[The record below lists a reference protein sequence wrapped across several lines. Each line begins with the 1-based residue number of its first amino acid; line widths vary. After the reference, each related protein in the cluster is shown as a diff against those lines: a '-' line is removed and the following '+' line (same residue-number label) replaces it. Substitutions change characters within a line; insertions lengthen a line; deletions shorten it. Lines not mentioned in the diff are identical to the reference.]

1 MKIVAIRGKN
11 LASLE
16 GEFVI
21 DFTVEPLLS
30 AGIFAITGS
39 TGAGKSTLLDAL
51 CLALFD
57 CTPRMNKA
65 KENNVAVMDVA
76 NKGIAQ
82 NDSRSIL
89 RRGTAEGYSEVDFV
103 ALTGE
108 VFRSRW
114 TVRRSRGKVDGS
126 LQKVE
131 MTLTNLTSGVEQQG
145 TKTELLSR
153 ISELIGLSFE
163 QFNRSVLL
171 AQGDFATFLKAR
183 QTDKAEILEKLTGT
197 EIYSRIS
204 ATIYERT
211 KRAESDYKLLQERI
225 KGIELLTEEQ
235 EQQLSAEK
243 EALQVRLSGSKKQEE
258 TLSGKLKWLEE
269 EEHLHAGC
277 IQAEES
283 LAAVRKE
290 METAR
295 PRYEL
300 LTRIEQA
307 QDIRDA
313 YMEQRNAR
321 QQIAAD
327 RSRRDEIQEAIRKNT
342 ALQTSAAAQWEAA
355 RKAQAEFKAYLLLQE
370 PQLDRAKA
378 LDVQLAE
385 SRKQITDI
393 RKESAR
399 ALQAKDHLQQSIRQA
414 EKDISLLTEKQTAL
428 QVWFERYTAYASLIP
443 AIELITGL
451 LTNLEMARTQGASN
465 RQLLEQ
471 VKLANEAEERRLV
484 SVQQEAERL
493 NRLLPAEVLLLREQL
508 EEGKPCPVCG
518 SLHHPMRE
526 QTDVQSL
533 QEEELNRAK
542 EQVAKEMEQLKNT
555 LNTRQLEMA
564 RLSAL
569 IENYAAQ
576 AEDTL
581 KKVETCVSI
590 IPGWKDLLEQGTL
603 KYYVRQFGKQW
614 NTRLQEQAEIKE
626 SLASKSAQRDSL
638 KNEEVNA
645 VRLYEEKKQK
655 EEKQQAE
662 LDERTRLRASLLE
675 GESTE
680 TVVATHARRQ
690 KELEQQ
696 LEKSMNLHHSL
707 TVEAESYKGQ
717 SSQIEKELARLT
729 TVLQQSEQRINE
741 WLTHQQET
749 AAELEQLLSKD
760 KNWIQAEKQALG
772 ALKEKETTLH
782 AILAERR
789 QKKEEHRQAP
799 LKPETTESKE
809 SLVEALAACIA
820 AREAETGRLAQIEVT
835 IQNHLKGKERIA
847 GIEKEL
853 EEKTFI
859 YENWAKLNELFG
871 SQTGTKFKE
880 IAQGYT
886 LDVLLLYANRH
897 LQDLAPRY
905 ELQRIPDTLAL
916 QIVDLDMM
924 GEVRSVH
931 SLSGGESFLVSLAL
945 ALGLSSL
952 SSNRMNVESLFI
964 DEGFGSLDM
973 DTLRVAMDA
982 LERLQMQGRK
992 IGVISHVAEMTE
1004 RIPAQIRIVK
1014 DGNGRSHLTSSIFAS
1029 SHPLN

>member
-1 MKIVAIRGKN
+1 
-11 LASLE
+11 
-16 GEFVI
+16 
-21 DFTVEPLLS
+21 
-30 AGIFAITGS
+30 
-39 TGAGKSTLLDAL
+39 
-51 CLALFD
+51 
-57 CTPRMNKA
+57 
-65 KENNVAVMDVA
+65 MDVA
-76 NKGIAQ
+76 DRGIAQ

-145 TKTELLSR
+145 TKTELLSH
-153 ISELIGLSFE
+153 ISKLIGLSFE

-204 ATIYERT
+204 ASIYERT
-211 KRAESDYKLLQERI
+211 KWAEGEYKLLQERI

-235 EQQLSAEK
+235 LQQLSAEK
-243 EALQVRLSGSKKQEE
+243 EELQVRLSVSKKKEE

-269 EEHLHAGC
+269 EGRLNTGC
-277 IQAEES
+277 IQAEETLS
-283 LAAVRKE
+283 VVRKE
-290 METAR
+290 IEAAR

-300 LTRIEQA
+300 LSRIEQA
-307 QDIRDA
+307 QDIRDV

-321 QQIAAD
+321 QQTTAG
-327 RSRRDEIQEAIRKNT
+327 RSRLNEIQVAIQKNA
-342 ALQTSAAAQWEAA
+342 ALQTSATAQWEAA
-355 RKAQAEFKAYLLLQE
+355 QKAQTEFKAYLLQQE
-370 PQLDRAKA
+370 PQLDKARA

-385 SRKQITDI
+385 NRKQLVESRK
-393 RKESAR
+393 EVAL
-399 ALQAKDHLQQSIRQA
+399 ALQAKDNLHQSICRT
-414 EKDISLLTEKQTAL
+414 EKEISLLAEKQNIL
-428 QVWFERYTAYASLIP
+428 QTWFERYTAYSQLIP
-443 AIELITGL
+443 AVELITSL
-451 LTNLEMARTQGASN
+451 LSNLEIAKTQTLSN
-465 RQLLEQ
+465 QQLLEK
-471 VKLANEAEERRLV
+471 VKNANEMEEQRLK

-493 NRLLPAEVLLLREQL
+493 NRLLPAEVLLLRAQL

-526 QTDVQSL
+526 QINVQSL

-555 LNTRQLEMA
+555 LNARQLEMA
-564 RLSAL
+564 RLSTL
-569 IENYAAQ
+569 IENYTVQ
-576 AEDTL
+576 SEDIL

-590 IPGWKDLLEQGTL
+590 IPTWKDLLEQGTL
-603 KYYVRQFGKQW
+603 KRYVQQFGRQW
-614 NTRLQEQAEIKE
+614 NTRLQEQTEIKE
-626 SLASKSAQRDSL
+626 ALTSKSAQRDSL
-638 KNEEVNA
+638 KNEEANA
-645 VRLYEEKKQK
+645 IRLYEEKKQK
-655 EEKQQAE
+655 EEKQQTE
-662 LDERTRLRASLLE
+662 LEERTCLRASLLN
-675 GESTE
+675 GELTE
-680 TVVATHARRQ
+680 KVVANNVKRQ

-696 LEKSMNLHHSL
+696 QEKAMNLHHSL
-707 TVEAESYKGQ
+707 TVQAESYKGQ
-717 SSQIEKELARLT
+717 IAQLEKELVRLIA
-729 TVLQQSEQRINE
+729 VLQQDELKINE
-741 WLTHQQET
+741 WLTLQKET
-749 AAELEQLLSKD
+749 YAELEQLLSKD
-760 KNWIQAEKQALG
+760 KNWILAEKQALN
-772 ALKEKETTLH
+772 ALKEKETVFQAVLS
-782 AILAERR
+782 ERR
-789 QKKEEHRQAP
+789 QKKEEHQQAP
-799 LKPETTESKE
+799 LKPDITESRE
-809 SLVEALAACIA
+809 SLAETLTACPAAK
-820 AREAETGRLAQIEVT
+820 EAETGRLAQIEVT
-835 IQNHLKGKERIA
+835 IQNHIKGKERIA
-847 GIEKEL
+847 GIKKEL
-853 EEKTFI
+853 EEKTSI

-973 DTLRVAMDA
+973 DTLRIAMDA

-1004 RIPAQIRIVK
+1004 RIPAQVQVVK
-1014 DGNGRSHLTSSIFAS
+1014 TGSGRSKVQVMGQI
-1029 SHPLN
+1029 

>member
-1 MKIVAIRGKN
+1 
-11 LASLE
+11 
-16 GEFVI
+16 
-21 DFTVEPLLS
+21 
-30 AGIFAITGS
+30 
-39 TGAGKSTLLDAL
+39 
-51 CLALFD
+51 
-57 CTPRMNKA
+57 
-65 KENNVAVMDVA
+65 MDVA
-76 NKGIAQ
+76 DRGIAQ

-145 TKTELLSR
+145 TKTELLSH
-153 ISELIGLSFE
+153 ISKLIGLSFE

-204 ATIYERT
+204 ASIYERT
-211 KRAESDYKLLQERI
+211 KRAEGEYKLLQERI

-235 EQQLSAEK
+235 LQQLSAEK
-243 EALQVRLSGSKKQEE
+243 EELQVRLSVSKKKEE

-269 EEHLHAGC
+269 EGRLNTGC
-277 IQAEES
+277 IQAEETLS
-283 LAAVRKE
+283 VVRKE
-290 METAR
+290 IEAAR

-300 LTRIEQA
+300 LFRIEQA
-307 QDIRDA
+307 QDIRDV

-321 QQIAAD
+321 QQTTAG
-327 RSRRDEIQEAIRKNT
+327 RSRLNEIQVAIQKNA
-342 ALQTSAAAQWEAA
+342 ALQTSATAQWEAA
-355 RKAQAEFKAYLLLQE
+355 QKAQTEFKAYLLQQE
-370 PQLDRAKA
+370 PQLDKARA

-385 SRKQITDI
+385 NRKQLVESRK
-393 RKESAR
+393 EVAL
-399 ALQAKDHLQQSIRQA
+399 ALQAKDNLHQSICRT
-414 EKDISLLTEKQTAL
+414 EKEISLLAEKQNIL
-428 QVWFERYTAYASLIP
+428 QTWFERYTAYSQLIP
-443 AIELITGL
+443 AVELITSL
-451 LTNLEMARTQGASN
+451 LSNLEIAKTQTLSN
-465 RQLLEQ
+465 QQLLEK
-471 VKLANEAEERRLV
+471 VRNANEMEEQRLK

-493 NRLLPAEVLLLREQL
+493 NRLLPAEVLLLRAQL

-526 QTDVQSL
+526 QINVQSL
-533 QEEELNRAK
+533 QEEELNHAK

-555 LNTRQLEMA
+555 LNARQLEMA
-564 RLSAL
+564 RLSTL
-569 IENYAAQ
+569 IENYTVQ
-576 AEDTL
+576 SEDIL
-581 KKVETCVSI
+581 EKVETCVSI
-590 IPGWKDLLEQGTL
+590 IPTWKDLLEQGTL
-603 KYYVRQFGKQW
+603 KRYVQQFGRQW
-614 NTRLQEQAEIKE
+614 NTRLQEQTEIKE
-626 SLASKSAQRDSL
+626 ALTSKSAQRDSL
-638 KNEEVNA
+638 KNEEANA
-645 VRLYEEKKQK
+645 IRLYEEKKQK
-655 EEKQQAE
+655 EEKQQTE
-662 LDERTRLRASLLE
+662 LEERTCLRASLLN
-675 GESTE
+675 GELTE
-680 TVVATHARRQ
+680 KVVANNVKRQ

-696 LEKSMNLHHSL
+696 QEKAMNLHHSL
-707 TVEAESYKGQ
+707 TVQAESYKGQ
-717 SSQIEKELARLT
+717 IAQLEKELVRLT
-729 TVLQQSEQRINE
+729 AVLQQDELKINE
-741 WLTHQQET
+741 WLTLQKET
-749 AAELEQLLSKD
+749 YAELEQLLSKD
-760 KNWIQAEKQALG
+760 KNWILAEKQALS
-772 ALKEKETTLH
+772 ALKEKETVFQAVLS
-782 AILAERR
+782 ERR
-789 QKKEEHRQAP
+789 QKKEEHQQAP
-799 LKPETTESKE
+799 LKPDTTESRE
-809 SLVEALAACIA
+809 LLTETLTACTAAK
-820 AREAETGRLAQIEVT
+820 EAETGRLAQIEVT
-835 IQNHLKGKERIA
+835 IQNHIKGIERIA
-847 GIEKEL
+847 GIKKEL
-853 EEKTFI
+853 EEKTSI

-973 DTLRVAMDA
+973 DTLRIAMDA

-1004 RIPAQIRIVK
+1004 RIPAQVQVVK
-1014 DGNGRSHLTSSIFAS
+1014 TGSGRSKVQVMGQI
-1029 SHPLN
+1029 

>member
-1 MKIVAIRGKN
+1 
-11 LASLE
+11 
-16 GEFVI
+16 
-21 DFTVEPLLS
+21 
-30 AGIFAITGS
+30 
-39 TGAGKSTLLDAL
+39 
-51 CLALFD
+51 
-57 CTPRMNKA
+57 
-65 KENNVAVMDVA
+65 MDVA
-76 NKGIAQ
+76 DRGIAQ

-145 TKTELLSR
+145 TKTELLSH
-153 ISELIGLSFE
+153 ISKLIGLSFE

-204 ATIYERT
+204 ASIYERT
-211 KRAESDYKLLQERI
+211 KRAEGEYKLLQERI

-235 EQQLSAEK
+235 LQQLSAEK
-243 EALQVRLSGSKKQEE
+243 EELQVRLSVSKKKEE

-269 EEHLHAGC
+269 EGRLNTGC
-277 IQAEES
+277 IQAEETLS
-283 LAAVRKE
+283 VVRKE
-290 METAR
+290 IEAAR

-300 LTRIEQA
+300 LFRIEQA
-307 QDIRDA
+307 QDIRDV

-321 QQIAAD
+321 QQTTAG
-327 RSRRDEIQEAIRKNT
+327 RSRLNEIQVAIQKNA
-342 ALQTSAAAQWEAA
+342 ALQTSATAQWEAA
-355 RKAQAEFKAYLLLQE
+355 QKAQTEFKAYLLQQE
-370 PQLDRAKA
+370 PQLDKARA

-385 SRKQITDI
+385 NRKQLVESRK
-393 RKESAR
+393 EVAL
-399 ALQAKDHLQQSIRQA
+399 ALQAKDNLHQSICRT
-414 EKDISLLTEKQTAL
+414 EKEISLLAEKQNIL
-428 QVWFERYTAYASLIP
+428 QTWFERYTAYSQLIP
-443 AIELITGL
+443 AVELITSL
-451 LTNLEMARTQGASN
+451 LSNLEIAKTQTLSN
-465 RQLLEQ
+465 QQLLEK
-471 VKLANEAEERRLV
+471 VRNANEMEEQRLK

-493 NRLLPAEVLLLREQL
+493 NRLLPAEVLLLRAQL

-526 QTDVQSL
+526 QINVQSL
-533 QEEELNRAK
+533 QEEELNHAK

-555 LNTRQLEMA
+555 LNARQLEMA
-564 RLSAL
+564 RLSTL
-569 IENYAAQ
+569 IENYTVQ
-576 AEDTL
+576 SEDIL
-581 KKVETCVSI
+581 EKVETCVSI
-590 IPGWKDLLEQGTL
+590 IPTWKDLLEQGTL
-603 KYYVRQFGKQW
+603 KRYVQQFGRQW
-614 NTRLQEQAEIKE
+614 NTRLQEQTEIKE
-626 SLASKSAQRDSL
+626 ALTSKSAQRDSL
-638 KNEEVNA
+638 KNEEANA
-645 VRLYEEKKQK
+645 IRLYEEKKQK
-655 EEKQQAE
+655 EEKQQTE
-662 LDERTRLRASLLE
+662 LEERTCLRASLLN
-675 GESTE
+675 GELTE
-680 TVVATHARRQ
+680 KVVANNVKRQ

-696 LEKSMNLHHSL
+696 QEKAMNLHHSL
-707 TVEAESYKGQ
+707 TVQAESYKGQ
-717 SSQIEKELARLT
+717 IAQLEKELVRLT
-729 TVLQQSEQRINE
+729 AVLQQDELKINE
-741 WLTHQQET
+741 WLTLQKET
-749 AAELEQLLSKD
+749 YAELEQLLSKD
-760 KNWIQAEKQALG
+760 KNWILAEKQALS
-772 ALKEKETTLH
+772 ALKEKETVFQAVLS
-782 AILAERR
+782 ERR
-789 QKKEEHRQAP
+789 QKKEEHQQAP
-799 LKPETTESKE
+799 LKPDTTESRE
-809 SLVEALAACIA
+809 LLTETLTACTAAK
-820 AREAETGRLAQIEVT
+820 EAETGRLAQIEVT
-835 IQNHLKGKERIA
+835 IQNHIKGIERIA
-847 GIEKEL
+847 GIKKEL
-853 EEKTFI
+853 EEKTSI

-871 SQTGTKFKE
+871 SQTGAKFKE

-973 DTLRVAMDA
+973 DTLRIAMDA

-1004 RIPAQIRIVK
+1004 RIPAQVQVVK
-1014 DGNGRSHLTSSIFAS
+1014 TGSGRSKVQVMGQI
-1029 SHPLN
+1029 

>member
-21 DFTVEPLLS
+21 DFTVEPLCS

-65 KENNVAVMDVA
+65 KENNVSVMDVA
-76 NKGIAQ
+76 DRGIAQ

-145 TKTELLSR
+145 TKTELLSH
-153 ISELIGLSFE
+153 ISKLIGLSFE

-204 ATIYERT
+204 ASIYERT
-211 KRAESDYKLLQERI
+211 KRAEGEYKLLQERI

-235 EQQLSAEK
+235 LSAEK
-243 EALQVRLSGSKKQEE
+243 EELQVRLSVSKKKEE

-269 EEHLHAGC
+269 EGRLNTGC
-277 IQAEES
+277 IQAEETLS
-283 LAAVRKE
+283 VVRKE
-290 METAR
+290 IEAAR

-300 LTRIEQA
+300 LFRIEQA
-307 QDIRDA
+307 QDIRDV

-321 QQIAAD
+321 QQTTAG
-327 RSRRDEIQEAIRKNT
+327 RSRLNEIQVAIQKNA
-342 ALQTSAAAQWEAA
+342 ALQTSATAQWEAA
-355 RKAQAEFKAYLLLQE
+355 QKAQTEFKAYLLQQE
-370 PQLDRAKA
+370 PQLDKARA

-385 SRKQITDI
+385 NRKQLVESRK
-393 RKESAR
+393 EVAL
-399 ALQAKDHLQQSIRQA
+399 ALQAKDNLHQSICRT
-414 EKDISLLTEKQTAL
+414 EKEISLLAEKQNIL
-428 QVWFERYTAYASLIP
+428 QTWFERYTAYSQLIP
-443 AIELITGL
+443 AVELITSL
-451 LTNLEMARTQGASN
+451 LSNLEIAKTQTLSN
-465 RQLLEQ
+465 QQLLEK
-471 VKLANEAEERRLV
+471 VRNANEMEEQRLK

-493 NRLLPAEVLLLREQL
+493 NRLLPAEVLLLRAQL

-526 QTDVQSL
+526 QINVQSL
-533 QEEELNRAK
+533 QEEELNHAK

-555 LNTRQLEMA
+555 LNARQLEMA
-564 RLSAL
+564 RLSTL
-569 IENYAAQ
+569 IENYTVQ
-576 AEDTL
+576 SEDIL
-581 KKVETCVSI
+581 EKVETCVSI
-590 IPGWKDLLEQGTL
+590 IPTWKDLLEQGTL
-603 KYYVRQFGKQW
+603 KRYVQQFGRQW
-614 NTRLQEQAEIKE
+614 NTRLQEQTEIKE
-626 SLASKSAQRDSL
+626 ALTSKSAQRDSL
-638 KNEEVNA
+638 KNEEANA
-645 VRLYEEKKQK
+645 IRLYEEKKQK
-655 EEKQQAE
+655 EEKQQTE
-662 LDERTRLRASLLE
+662 LEERTCLRASLLN
-675 GESTE
+675 GELTE
-680 TVVATHARRQ
+680 KVVANNVKRQ

-696 LEKSMNLHHSL
+696 QEKAMNLHHSL
-707 TVEAESYKGQ
+707 TVQAESYKGQ
-717 SSQIEKELARLT
+717 IAQLEKELVRLT
-729 TVLQQSEQRINE
+729 AVLQQDELKINE
-741 WLTHQQET
+741 WLTLQKET
-749 AAELEQLLSKD
+749 YAELEQLLSKD
-760 KNWIQAEKQALG
+760 KNWILAEKQALS
-772 ALKEKETTLH
+772 ALKEKETVFQAVLS
-782 AILAERR
+782 ERR
-789 QKKEEHRQAP
+789 QKKEEHQQAP
-799 LKPETTESKE
+799 LKPDTTESRE
-809 SLVEALAACIA
+809 LLTETLTACTAAK
-820 AREAETGRLAQIEVT
+820 EAETGRLAQIEVT
-835 IQNHLKGKERIA
+835 IQNHIKGIERIA
-847 GIEKEL
+847 GIKKEL
-853 EEKTFI
+853 EEKTSI

-973 DTLRVAMDA
+973 DTLRIAMDA

-1004 RIPAQIRIVK
+1004 RIPAQVQVVK
-1014 DGNGRSHLTSSIFAS
+1014 TGSGRSKVQVMGQI
-1029 SHPLN
+1029 

>member
-1 MKIVAIRGKN
+1 MKILAIRGKN

-21 DFTVEPLLS
+21 DFTVEPLCS

-65 KENNVAVMDVA
+65 KENNVSVMDVA
-76 NKGIAQ
+76 DRGIAQ

-89 RRGTAEGYSEVDFV
+89 RRGTVEGYSEVDFV

-145 TKTELLSR
+145 TKTELLSH
-153 ISELIGLSFE
+153 ISKLIGLSFE

-204 ATIYERT
+204 ASIYERT
-211 KRAESDYKLLQERI
+211 KRAEGEYKLLQERI

-235 EQQLSAEK
+235 LQQLSAEK
-243 EALQVRLSGSKKQEE
+243 EELQVRLSVSKKKEE

-269 EEHLHAGC
+269 EGRLNTGC
-277 IQAEES
+277 IQAEETLS
-283 LAAVRKE
+283 VVRKE
-290 METAR
+290 IEAAR

-300 LTRIEQA
+300 LFRIEQA
-307 QDIRDA
+307 QDIRDV

-321 QQIAAD
+321 QQTTAG
-327 RSRRDEIQEAIRKNT
+327 RSRLNEIQVAIQKNA
-342 ALQTSAAAQWEAA
+342 ALQTSATAQWEAA
-355 RKAQAEFKAYLLLQE
+355 QKAQTEFKAYLLQQE
-370 PQLDRAKA
+370 PQLDKARA

-385 SRKQITDI
+385 NRKQLVESRK
-393 RKESAR
+393 EVAL
-399 ALQAKDHLQQSIRQA
+399 ALQAKDNLHQSICRT
-414 EKDISLLTEKQTAL
+414 EKEISLLAEKQNIL
-428 QVWFERYTAYASLIP
+428 QTWFERYTAYSQLIP
-443 AIELITGL
+443 AVELITSL
-451 LTNLEMARTQGASN
+451 LSNLEIAKTQTLSN
-465 RQLLEQ
+465 QQLLEK
-471 VKLANEAEERRLV
+471 VRNANEMEEQRLK

-493 NRLLPAEVLLLREQL
+493 NRLLPAEVLLLRAQL

-526 QTDVQSL
+526 QINVQSL
-533 QEEELNRAK
+533 QEEELNHAK

-555 LNTRQLEMA
+555 LNARQLEMA
-564 RLSAL
+564 RLSTL
-569 IENYAAQ
+569 IENYTVQ
-576 AEDTL
+576 SEDIL

-590 IPGWKDLLEQGTL
+590 IPTWKDLLEQGTL
-603 KYYVRQFGKQW
+603 KRYVQQFGRQW
-614 NTRLQEQAEIKE
+614 NTRLQEQTEIKE
-626 SLASKSAQRDSL
+626 ALTSKSAQRDSL
-638 KNEEVNA
+638 KNEEANA
-645 VRLYEEKKQK
+645 IRLYEEKKQK
-655 EEKQQAE
+655 EEKQQTE
-662 LDERTRLRASLLE
+662 LEERTCLRASLLN
-675 GESTE
+675 GELTE
-680 TVVATHARRQ
+680 KVVANNVKRQ

-696 LEKSMNLHHSL
+696 QEKAMNLHHSL
-707 TVEAESYKGQ
+707 TVQAESYKGQ
-717 SSQIEKELARLT
+717 IAQLEKELVRLIA
-729 TVLQQSEQRINE
+729 VLQQDELKINE
-741 WLTHQQET
+741 WLTLQKET
-749 AAELEQLLSKD
+749 YAELEQLLSKD
-760 KNWIQAEKQALG
+760 KNWILAEKQALN
-772 ALKEKETTLH
+772 ALKEKETVFQAVLS
-782 AILAERR
+782 ERR
-789 QKKEEHRQAP
+789 QKKEEHQQAP
-799 LKPETTESKE
+799 LKPDITESRE
-809 SLVEALAACIA
+809 SLAETLTACTA
-820 AREAETGRLAQIEVT
+820 TKEAETGRLAQIEVT
-835 IQNHLKGKERIA
+835 IQNHIKGKERIA
-847 GIEKEL
+847 GIKKEL
-853 EEKTFI
+853 EEKTSI

-897 LQDLAPRY
+897 LQDLVPRY

-973 DTLRVAMDA
+973 DTLRIAMDA

-1004 RIPAQIRIVK
+1004 RIPAQVQVVK
-1014 DGNGRSHLTSSIFAS
+1014 TGSGRSKVQVMGQI
-1029 SHPLN
+1029 

>member
-1 MKIVAIRGKN
+1 
-11 LASLE
+11 
-16 GEFVI
+16 
-21 DFTVEPLLS
+21 
-30 AGIFAITGS
+30 
-39 TGAGKSTLLDAL
+39 
-51 CLALFD
+51 
-57 CTPRMNKA
+57 MNKA
-65 KENNVAVMDVA
+65 KENNVSVMDVA
-76 NKGIAQ
+76 DRGIAQ

-145 TKTELLSR
+145 TKTELLSH
-153 ISELIGLSFE
+153 ISKLIGLSFE

-204 ATIYERT
+204 ASIYERT
-211 KRAESDYKLLQERI
+211 KRAEGEYKLLQERI

-235 EQQLSAEK
+235 LQQLSAEK
-243 EALQVRLSGSKKQEE
+243 EELQVRLSVSKKKEE

-269 EEHLHAGC
+269 EGRLNTGC
-277 IQAEES
+277 IQAEETLS
-283 LAAVRKE
+283 VVRKE
-290 METAR
+290 IEAAR

-300 LTRIEQA
+300 LFRIEQA
-307 QDIRDA
+307 QDIRDV

-321 QQIAAD
+321 QQTTAG
-327 RSRRDEIQEAIRKNT
+327 RSRLNEIQVAIQKNA
-342 ALQTSAAAQWEAA
+342 ALQTSATAQWEAA
-355 RKAQAEFKAYLLLQE
+355 QKAQTEFKAYLLQQE
-370 PQLDRAKA
+370 PQLDKARA

-385 SRKQITDI
+385 NRKQLVESRK
-393 RKESAR
+393 EVAL
-399 ALQAKDHLQQSIRQA
+399 ALQAKDNLHQSICRT
-414 EKDISLLTEKQTAL
+414 EKEISLLAEKQNIL
-428 QVWFERYTAYASLIP
+428 QTWFERYTAYSQLIP
-443 AIELITGL
+443 AVELITSL
-451 LTNLEMARTQGASN
+451 LSNLEIAKTQTLSN
-465 RQLLEQ
+465 QQLLEK
-471 VKLANEAEERRLV
+471 VRNANEMEEQRLK

-493 NRLLPAEVLLLREQL
+493 NRLLPAEVLLLRAQL

-526 QTDVQSL
+526 QINVQSL

-555 LNTRQLEMA
+555 LNARQLEMA
-564 RLSAL
+564 RLSTL
-569 IENYAAQ
+569 IENYTVQ
-576 AEDTL
+576 SEDIL

-590 IPGWKDLLEQGTL
+590 IPTWKDLLEQGTL
-603 KYYVRQFGKQW
+603 KRYVQQFGRQW
-614 NTRLQEQAEIKE
+614 NTRLQEQTEIKE
-626 SLASKSAQRDSL
+626 ALTSKSAQRDSL
-638 KNEEVNA
+638 KNEEANA
-645 VRLYEEKKQK
+645 IRLYEEKKQK
-655 EEKQQAE
+655 EEKQQTE
-662 LDERTRLRASLLE
+662 LEERTCLRASLLN
-675 GESTE
+675 GELTE
-680 TVVATHARRQ
+680 KVVANNVKRQ

-696 LEKSMNLHHSL
+696 QEKAMNLHHSL
-707 TVEAESYKGQ
+707 TVQAESYKGQ
-717 SSQIEKELARLT
+717 IAQLEKELVRLIA
-729 TVLQQSEQRINE
+729 VLQQDELKINE
-741 WLTHQQET
+741 WLTLQKET
-749 AAELEQLLSKD
+749 YAELEQLLSKD
-760 KNWIQAEKQALG
+760 KNWILAEKQALN
-772 ALKEKETTLH
+772 ALKEKETVFQAVLS
-782 AILAERR
+782 ERR
-789 QKKEEHRQAP
+789 QKKEEHQQAP
-799 LKPETTESKE
+799 LKPDITESRE
-809 SLVEALAACIA
+809 SLAETLTACTAAK
-820 AREAETGRLAQIEVT
+820 EAETGRLAQIEVT
-835 IQNHLKGKERIA
+835 IQNHIKGKERIA
-847 GIEKEL
+847 GIKKEL
-853 EEKTFI
+853 EEKTSI

-973 DTLRVAMDA
+973 DTLRIAMDA

-1004 RIPAQIRIVK
+1004 RIPAQVQVVK
-1014 DGNGRSHLTSSIFAS
+1014 TGSGRSKVQVMGQI
-1029 SHPLN
+1029 

>member
-1 MKIVAIRGKN
+1 MKIIAIRGKN

-21 DFTVEPLLS
+21 DFTVEPLCS

-65 KENNVAVMDVA
+65 KENNVSVMDVA
-76 NKGIAQ
+76 DRGIAQ

-145 TKTELLSR
+145 TKTELLSH
-153 ISELIGLSFE
+153 ISKLIGLSFE

-204 ATIYERT
+204 VSIYERT
-211 KRAESDYKLLQERI
+211 KRAEGEYKLLQERI

-235 EQQLSAEK
+235 LQQLSAEK
-243 EALQVRLSGSKKQEE
+243 EELQVRLSVSKKKEE

-269 EEHLHAGC
+269 EGRLNTGC
-277 IQAEES
+277 IQAEETLS
-283 LAAVRKE
+283 VVRKE
-290 METAR
+290 IEAAR

-300 LTRIEQA
+300 LFRIEQA
-307 QDIRDA
+307 QDIRDV

-321 QQIAAD
+321 QQTTAG
-327 RSRRDEIQEAIRKNT
+327 RSRLNEIQVAIQKNA
-342 ALQTSAAAQWEAA
+342 ALQTSATAQWEAA
-355 RKAQAEFKAYLLLQE
+355 QKAQTEFKAYLLQQE
-370 PQLDRAKA
+370 PQLDKARA

-385 SRKQITDI
+385 NRKQLVESRK
-393 RKESAR
+393 EVAL
-399 ALQAKDHLQQSIRQA
+399 ALQAKDNLHQSICRT
-414 EKDISLLTEKQTAL
+414 EKEISLLAEKQNIL
-428 QVWFERYTAYASLIP
+428 QTWFERYTAYSQLIP
-443 AIELITGL
+443 AVELITSL
-451 LTNLEMARTQGASN
+451 LSNLEIAKTQTLSN
-465 RQLLEQ
+465 QQLLEK
-471 VKLANEAEERRLV
+471 VRNANEMEEQRLK

-493 NRLLPAEVLLLREQL
+493 NRLLPAEVLLLRAQL

-526 QTDVQSL
+526 QINVQSL
-533 QEEELNRAK
+533 QEEELNHAK

-555 LNTRQLEMA
+555 LNARQLEMA
-564 RLSAL
+564 RLSTL
-569 IENYAAQ
+569 IENYTVQ
-576 AEDTL
+576 SEDIL

-590 IPGWKDLLEQGTL
+590 IPTWKDLLEQGTL
-603 KYYVRQFGKQW
+603 KRYVQQFGRQW
-614 NTRLQEQAEIKE
+614 NTRLQEQTEIKE
-626 SLASKSAQRDSL
+626 ALTSKSAQRDSL
-638 KNEEVNA
+638 KNEEANA
-645 VRLYEEKKQK
+645 IRLYEEKKQK
-655 EEKQQAE
+655 EEKQQTE
-662 LDERTRLRASLLE
+662 LEERTCLRASLLN
-675 GESTE
+675 GELTE
-680 TVVATHARRQ
+680 KVVANNVKRQ

-696 LEKSMNLHHSL
+696 QEKAMNLHHSL
-707 TVEAESYKGQ
+707 TVQAESYKGQ
-717 SSQIEKELARLT
+717 IAQLEKELVRLIA
-729 TVLQQSEQRINE
+729 VLQQDELKINE
-741 WLTHQQET
+741 WLTLQKET
-749 AAELEQLLSKD
+749 YAELEQLLSKD
-760 KNWIQAEKQALG
+760 KNWILAEKQALS
-772 ALKEKETTLH
+772 ALKEKETVFQAVLS
-782 AILAERR
+782 ERR
-789 QKKEEHRQAP
+789 QKKEEHQQAP
-799 LKPETTESKE
+799 LKPDITESRE
-809 SLVEALAACIA
+809 SLAETLTACTA
-820 AREAETGRLAQIEVT
+820 TKEAETGRLAQIEVT
-835 IQNHLKGKERIA
+835 IQNHIKSIERIA
-847 GIEKEL
+847 GIKKEL
-853 EEKTFI
+853 EEKTSI

-871 SQTGTKFKE
+871 SQTGAKFKE

-973 DTLRVAMDA
+973 DTLRIAMDA

-1004 RIPAQIRIVK
+1004 RIPAQVQVVK
-1014 DGNGRSHLTSSIFAS
+1014 TGSGRSKVQVMGQI
-1029 SHPLN
+1029 

>member
-1 MKIVAIRGKN
+1 
-11 LASLE
+11 
-16 GEFVI
+16 
-21 DFTVEPLLS
+21 
-30 AGIFAITGS
+30 
-39 TGAGKSTLLDAL
+39 
-51 CLALFD
+51 
-57 CTPRMNKA
+57 
-65 KENNVAVMDVA
+65 MDVA
-76 NKGIAQ
+76 DRGIAQ

-145 TKTELLSR
+145 TKTELLSH
-153 ISELIGLSFE
+153 ISKLIGLSFE

-204 ATIYERT
+204 ASIYERT
-211 KRAESDYKLLQERI
+211 KRAEGEYKLLQERI

-235 EQQLSAEK
+235 LQQLSAEK
-243 EALQVRLSGSKKQEE
+243 EELQVRLSVSKKKEE

-269 EEHLHAGC
+269 EGRLNTGC
-277 IQAEES
+277 IQAEETLS
-283 LAAVRKE
+283 VVRKE
-290 METAR
+290 IEAAR

-300 LTRIEQA
+300 LFRIEQA
-307 QDIRDA
+307 QDIRDV

-321 QQIAAD
+321 QQTTAG
-327 RSRRDEIQEAIRKNT
+327 RSRLNEIQVAIQKNA
-342 ALQTSAAAQWEAA
+342 ALQTSATAQWEAA
-355 RKAQAEFKAYLLLQE
+355 QKAQTEFKAYLLQQE
-370 PQLDRAKA
+370 PQLDKARA

-385 SRKQITDI
+385 NRKQLVESRK
-393 RKESAR
+393 EVAL
-399 ALQAKDHLQQSIRQA
+399 ALQAKDNLHQSICRT
-414 EKDISLLTEKQTAL
+414 EKEISLLAEKQNIL
-428 QVWFERYTAYASLIP
+428 QTWFERYTAYSQLIP
-443 AIELITGL
+443 AVELITSL
-451 LTNLEMARTQGASN
+451 LSNLEIAKTQTLSN
-465 RQLLEQ
+465 QQLLEK
-471 VKLANEAEERRLV
+471 VRNANEMEEQRLK

-493 NRLLPAEVLLLREQL
+493 NRLLPAEVLLLRAQL

-526 QTDVQSL
+526 QINVQSL

-555 LNTRQLEMA
+555 LNARQLEMA
-564 RLSAL
+564 RLSTL
-569 IENYAAQ
+569 IENYTVQ
-576 AEDTL
+576 SEDIL

-590 IPGWKDLLEQGTL
+590 IPTWKDLLEQGTL
-603 KYYVRQFGKQW
+603 KRYVQQFGRQW
-614 NTRLQEQAEIKE
+614 NTRLQEQTEIKE
-626 SLASKSAQRDSL
+626 ALTSKSAQRDSL
-638 KNEEVNA
+638 KNEEANA
-645 VRLYEEKKQK
+645 IRLYEEKKQK
-655 EEKQQAE
+655 EEKQQTE
-662 LDERTRLRASLLE
+662 LEERTCLRASLLN
-675 GESTE
+675 GELTE
-680 TVVATHARRQ
+680 KVVANNVKRQ

-696 LEKSMNLHHSL
+696 QEKAMNLHHSL
-707 TVEAESYKGQ
+707 TVQAESYKGQ
-717 SSQIEKELARLT
+717 IAQLEKELVRLIA
-729 TVLQQSEQRINE
+729 VLQQDELKINE
-741 WLTHQQET
+741 WLTLQKET
-749 AAELEQLLSKD
+749 YAELEQLLSKD
-760 KNWIQAEKQALG
+760 KNWILAEKQALN
-772 ALKEKETTLH
+772 ALKEKETVFQAVLS
-782 AILAERR
+782 ERR
-789 QKKEEHRQAP
+789 QKKEEHQQAP
-799 LKPETTESKE
+799 LKPDITESRE
-809 SLVEALAACIA
+809 SLAETLTACTAAK
-820 AREAETGRLAQIEVT
+820 EAETGRLAQIEVT
-835 IQNHLKGKERIA
+835 IQNHIKGKERIA
-847 GIEKEL
+847 GIKKEL
-853 EEKTFI
+853 EEKTSI

-973 DTLRVAMDA
+973 DTLRIAMDA

-1004 RIPAQIRIVK
+1004 RIPAQVQVVK
-1014 DGNGRSHLTSSIFAS
+1014 TGSGRSKVQVMGQI
-1029 SHPLN
+1029 

>member
-1 MKIVAIRGKN
+1 MKILAIRGKN

-16 GEFVI
+16 GEFII
-21 DFTVEPLLS
+21 DFTVEPLCS

-65 KENNVAVMDVA
+65 KENNVSVMDVA
-76 NKGIAQ
+76 DRGIAQ

-103 ALTGE
+103 ALTE
-108 VFRSRW
+108 ESFRSRW

-204 ATIYERT
+204 ASIYERT
-211 KRAESDYKLLQERI
+211 KRAESEYKLLQERI
-225 KGIELLTEEQ
+225 KGIDLLTEEQ
-235 EQQLSAEK
+235 LQQLSAEK
-243 EALQVRLSGSKKQEE
+243 EELQVRLSILKKKEE

-269 EEHLHAGC
+269 EGRLNAGC

-283 LAAVRKE
+283 LSVIRKE
-290 METAR
+290 IEAAR

-300 LTRIEQA
+300 LARIEQA
-307 QDIRDA
+307 QDIRDV

-321 QQIAAD
+321 QQILVG
-327 RSRRDEIQEAIRKNT
+327 RSRLNEIQAAIQKNATLQVSAT
-342 ALQTSAAAQWEAA
+342 ARLEAAQ
-355 RKAQAEFKAYLLLQE
+355 KAQTEFKAYLLQQE
-370 PQLDRAKA
+370 PQLDKAKA
-378 LDVQLAE
+378 LDVQLVE
-385 SRKQITDI
+385 TRKQLTEI
-393 RKESAR
+393 RKEVAL
-399 ALQAKDHLQQSIRQA
+399 ALQAKDNLHQSICRT
-414 EKDISLLTEKQTAL
+414 EKEISQLTEKQTTL
-428 QVWFERYTAYASLIP
+428 QTWFERYTAYSQLIP
-443 AIELITGL
+443 AIELITSL
-451 LTNLEMARTQGASN
+451 LTNLETANTQSVSN
-465 RQLLEQ
+465 QQLLDK
-471 VKLANEAEERRLV
+471 VKKANEAEEERLK
-484 SVQQEAERL
+484 SLQQEAERL

-526 QTDVQSL
+526 QTNVQSL

-542 EQVAKEMEQLKNT
+542 ERVAKEMEQLTNT
-555 LNTRQLEMA
+555 LNARQLEMA

-569 IENYAAQ
+569 IENYVAQ
-576 AEDTL
+576 SEDIL
-581 KKVETCVSI
+581 EKVETYVSI
-590 IPGWKDLLEQGTL
+590 IPTWKDLLEQGTL
-603 KYYVRQFGKQW
+603 KHYVQQFGRLW
-614 NTRLQEQAEIKE
+614 NTRLQEQTEIKD
-626 SLASKSAQRDSL
+626 SLTSKSAQKDSL
-638 KNEEVNA
+638 KNEEANA
-645 VRLYEEKKQK
+645 IRLYEEKKQK
-655 EEKQQAE
+655 EEKRQIE
-662 LDERTRLRASLLE
+662 LDERIRLRASLLN

-680 TVVATHARRQ
+680 TVVANNAKRQ

-696 LEKSMNLHHSL
+696 QEKAMNSHHSL
-707 TVEAESYKGQ
+707 TVQAESYKGQ
-717 SSQIEKELARLT
+717 TSQIEKELVRLT
-729 TVLQQSEQRINE
+729 AVLQQDELKINE
-741 WLTHQQET
+741 WLILQKET
-749 AAELEQLLSKD
+749 YAELEQLLSKD
-760 KNWIQAEKQALG
+760 KSWILAEKQGLG
-772 ALKEKETTLH
+772 ALKEKETTLQ

-789 QKKEEHRQAP
+789 QKKEEHQQAP
-799 LKPETTESKE
+799 LRPEATESRE
-809 SLVEALAACIA
+809 FLLETLTSCIA
-820 AREAETGRLAQIEVT
+820 TKETETGRLAQIEVT
-835 IQNHLKGKERIA
+835 VQNHIKGKERIA
-847 GIEKEL
+847 GFEKDL
-853 EEKTFI
+853 EEKTSI

-871 SQTGTKFKE
+871 SQTGAKFKE

-973 DTLRVAMDA
+973 DTLRIAMDA

-992 IGVISHVAEMTE
+992 IGVISHVAEMME
-1004 RIPAQIRIVK
+1004 RIPAQVQVVK
-1014 DGNGRSHLTSSIFAS
+1014 IGSGRSKIQVTGQ
-1029 SHPLN
+1029 

>member
-21 DFTVEPLLS
+21 DFTVEPLCS

-65 KENNVAVMDVA
+65 KENNVSVMDVA
-76 NKGIAQ
+76 DRGIAQ

-145 TKTELLSR
+145 TKTELLSH
-153 ISELIGLSFE
+153 ISKLIGLSFE

-204 ATIYERT
+204 ASIYERT
-211 KRAESDYKLLQERI
+211 KRAEGEYKLLQERI

-235 EQQLSAEK
+235 LQQLSAEK
-243 EALQVRLSGSKKQEE
+243 EELQVRLSVSKKKEE

-269 EEHLHAGC
+269 EGRLNTGC
-277 IQAEES
+277 IQAEETLS
-283 LAAVRKE
+283 VVRKE
-290 METAR
+290 IEAAR

-300 LTRIEQA
+300 LFRIEQA
-307 QDIRDA
+307 QDIRDV

-321 QQIAAD
+321 QQTTAG
-327 RSRRDEIQEAIRKNT
+327 RSRLNEIQVAIQKNA
-342 ALQTSAAAQWEAA
+342 ALQTSATAQWEAA
-355 RKAQAEFKAYLLLQE
+355 QKAQTEFKAYLLQQE
-370 PQLDRAKA
+370 PQLDKARA

-385 SRKQITDI
+385 NRKQLVESRK
-393 RKESAR
+393 EVAL
-399 ALQAKDHLQQSIRQA
+399 ALQAKDNLHQSICRT
-414 EKDISLLTEKQTAL
+414 EKEISLLAEKQNIL
-428 QVWFERYTAYASLIP
+428 QTWFERYTAYSQLIP
-443 AIELITGL
+443 AVELITSL
-451 LTNLEMARTQGASN
+451 LSNLEIAKTQTLSN
-465 RQLLEQ
+465 QQLLEK
-471 VKLANEAEERRLV
+471 VRNANEMEEQRLK

-493 NRLLPAEVLLLREQL
+493 NRLLPAEVLLLRAQL

-526 QTDVQSL
+526 QINVQSL

-555 LNTRQLEMA
+555 LNARQLEMA
-564 RLSAL
+564 RLSTL
-569 IENYAAQ
+569 IENYTVQ
-576 AEDTL
+576 SEDIL

-590 IPGWKDLLEQGTL
+590 IPTWKDLLEQGTL
-603 KYYVRQFGKQW
+603 KRYVQQFGRQW
-614 NTRLQEQAEIKE
+614 NTRLQEQTEIKE
-626 SLASKSAQRDSL
+626 ALTSKSAQRDSL
-638 KNEEVNA
+638 KNEEANA
-645 VRLYEEKKQK
+645 IRLYEEKKQK
-655 EEKQQAE
+655 EEKQQTE
-662 LDERTRLRASLLE
+662 LEERTCLRASLLN
-675 GESTE
+675 GELTE
-680 TVVATHARRQ
+680 KVVANNVKRQ

-696 LEKSMNLHHSL
+696 QEKAMNLHHSL
-707 TVEAESYKGQ
+707 TVQAESYKGQ
-717 SSQIEKELARLT
+717 IAQLEKELVRLT
-729 TVLQQSEQRINE
+729 AVLQQDELKINE
-741 WLTHQQET
+741 WLTLQKET
-749 AAELEQLLSKD
+749 YAELEQLLSKD
-760 KNWIQAEKQALG
+760 KNWILAEKQALS
-772 ALKEKETTLH
+772 ALKEKETVFQAVLS
-782 AILAERR
+782 ERR
-789 QKKEEHRQAP
+789 QKKKEHQQAP
-799 LKPETTESKE
+799 LKPDTTESRE
-809 SLVEALAACIA
+809 LLTEILTACIA
-820 AREAETGRLAQIEVT
+820 AKEMETGRLAQIEVT
-835 IQNHLKGKERIA
+835 IQNHIKGIERIA
-847 GIEKEL
+847 GIKKEL
-853 EEKTFI
+853 EEKTSI

-973 DTLRVAMDA
+973 DTLRIAMDA

-1004 RIPAQIRIVK
+1004 RIPAQVQVVK
-1014 DGNGRSHLTSSIFAS
+1014 TGSGRSKVQVMGQI
-1029 SHPLN
+1029 

>member
-1 MKIVAIRGKN
+1 MKILAIRGKN

-21 DFTVEPLLS
+21 DFTVEPLCS

-65 KENNVAVMDVA
+65 KENNVSVMDVA
-76 NKGIAQ
+76 DRGIAQ

-145 TKTELLSR
+145 TKTELLSH
-153 ISELIGLSFE
+153 ISKLIGLSFE

-204 ATIYERT
+204 ASIYERT
-211 KRAESDYKLLQERI
+211 KWAEGEYKLLQECI

-235 EQQLSAEK
+235 LQQLSAEK
-243 EALQVRLSGSKKQEE
+243 EELQVRLSVSKKKEE

-269 EEHLHAGC
+269 EGRLNTGC
-277 IQAEES
+277 IQAEETLS
-283 LAAVRKE
+283 VVRKE
-290 METAR
+290 IEAAR

-300 LTRIEQA
+300 LSRIEQA
-307 QDIRDA
+307 QDIRDV

-321 QQIAAD
+321 QQTTAG
-327 RSRRDEIQEAIRKNT
+327 RSRLNEIQVAIQKNA
-342 ALQTSAAAQWEAA
+342 ALQTSATAQWEAA
-355 RKAQAEFKAYLLLQE
+355 QKAQTEFKAYLLQQE
-370 PQLDRAKA
+370 PQLDKARA

-385 SRKQITDI
+385 NRKQLVESRK
-393 RKESAR
+393 EVAL
-399 ALQAKDHLQQSIRQA
+399 ALQAKDNLHQSIFRT
-414 EKDISLLTEKQTAL
+414 EKEISLLAEKQNIL
-428 QVWFERYTAYASLIP
+428 QTWFERYTAYSQLIP
-443 AIELITGL
+443 VVELITSL
-451 LTNLEMARTQGASN
+451 LSNLEIAKTQTLSN
-465 RQLLEQ
+465 QQLLEK
-471 VKLANEAEERRLV
+471 VRNANEMEEQRLK

-493 NRLLPAEVLLLREQL
+493 NRLLPAEVLLLRAQL

-526 QTDVQSL
+526 QINVQSL
-533 QEEELNRAK
+533 QEEELNHAK

-555 LNTRQLEMA
+555 LNARQLEMA
-564 RLSAL
+564 RLSTL
-569 IENYAAQ
+569 IENYTVQ
-576 AEDTL
+576 SEDIL

-590 IPGWKDLLEQGTL
+590 IPTWKDLLEQGTL
-603 KYYVRQFGKQW
+603 KRYVQQFGRQW
-614 NTRLQEQAEIKE
+614 NTRLQEQTEIKE
-626 SLASKSAQRDSL
+626 ALTSKSAQRDSL
-638 KNEEVNA
+638 KNEEANA
-645 VRLYEEKKQK
+645 IRLYEEKKQK
-655 EEKQQAE
+655 EEKQQTE
-662 LDERTRLRASLLE
+662 LEERTCLRASLLN
-675 GESTE
+675 GELTE
-680 TVVATHARRQ
+680 KVVANNVKRQ

-696 LEKSMNLHHSL
+696 QEKAMNLHHSL
-707 TVEAESYKGQ
+707 TVQAESYKGQ
-717 SSQIEKELARLT
+717 IAQLEKELVRLT
-729 TVLQQSEQRINE
+729 AVLQQDELKINE
-741 WLTHQQET
+741 WLTLQKET
-749 AAELEQLLSKD
+749 YAELEQLLSKD
-760 KNWIQAEKQALG
+760 KNWILAEKQVLS
-772 ALKEKETTLH
+772 ALKEKETVFQAVLS
-782 AILAERR
+782 ERR
-789 QKKEEHRQAP
+789 LKKEEHQQAP
-799 LKPETTESKE
+799 LKPDTTESRE
-809 SLVEALAACIA
+809 SLAETLTACTAAK
-820 AREAETGRLAQIEVT
+820 EAETGRLAQIEVT
-835 IQNHLKGKERIA
+835 IQNHIKGIERIA
-847 GIEKEL
+847 GIKKEL
-853 EEKTFI
+853 EEKTSI

-871 SQTGTKFKE
+871 SQTGAKFKE

-973 DTLRVAMDA
+973 DTLRIAMDA

-1004 RIPAQIRIVK
+1004 RIPAQVQVVK
-1014 DGNGRSHLTSSIFAS
+1014 TGSGRSKVQVMGQI
-1029 SHPLN
+1029 

>member
-16 GEFVI
+16 GEFMI
-21 DFTVEPLLS
+21 DFTVEPLCS

-65 KENNVAVMDVA
+65 KENNVSVMDVA
-76 NKGIAQ
+76 DRGIAQ

-114 TVRRSRGKVDGS
+114 TVRRSRGKVSGS

-131 MTLTNLTSGVEQQG
+131 MTLTNLTSRVEQQG

-183 QTDKAEILEKLTGT
+183 QPDKAEILEKLTGT

-204 ATIYERT
+204 ASIYERT
-211 KRAESDYKLLQERI
+211 KRAESEYKLLQERI
-225 KGIELLTEEQ
+225 KGIELLTDEQ
-235 EQQLSAEK
+235 LQQLSAEK
-243 EALQVRLSGSKKQEE
+243 EELQVRLSVSKKKEE
-258 TLSGKLKWLEE
+258 ALSGKLKWLEE
-269 EEHLHAGC
+269 EGRLNTGC

-283 LAAVRKE
+283 LSGIRKE
-290 METAR
+290 IEAAR

-300 LTRIEQA
+300 LARIEQA
-307 QDIRDA
+307 QDIRDV

-321 QQIAAD
+321 KQIDAG
-327 RSRRDEIQEAIRKNT
+327 RSRLGEIEVAIRQNA
-342 ALQTSAAAQWEAA
+342 ALQTSANVQWEAA
-355 RKAQAEFKAYLLLQE
+355 QKELAEFKTYLSQQE
-370 PQLDRAKA
+370 PQLDKARA
-378 LDVQLAE
+378 LDVQLVENRKQLAE
-385 SRKQITDI
+385 SQ
-393 RKESAR
+393 KEAAL
-399 ALQAKDHLQQSIRQA
+399 ALQAKDNLHQSVCKT
-414 EKDISLLTEKQTAL
+414 EKDISLLMEKQTAL
-428 QVWFERYTAYASLIP
+428 QTWFERYTAYSQLIP
-443 AIELITGL
+443 AVELITSL
-451 LTNLEMARTQGASN
+451 LTNLEMARAQSVSN
-465 RQLLEQ
+465 RQLLDK
-471 VKLANEAEERRLV
+471 VKKASEAEEQRLK

-518 SLHHPMRE
+518 SFHHPMRE
-526 QTDVQSL
+526 QTNVQSL

-542 EQVAKEMEQLKNT
+542 EQVAKETEQLKNT
-555 LNTRQLEMA
+555 LNARQLEMA

-569 IENYAAQ
+569 IENYVAQ
-576 AEDTL
+576 VDDTL
-581 KKVETCVSI
+581 KKVE
-590 IPGWKDLLEQGTL
+590 
-603 KYYVRQFGKQW
+603 
-614 NTRLQEQAEIKE
+614 A
-626 SLASKSAQRDSL
+626 
-638 KNEEVNA
+638 NA
-645 VRLYEEKKQK
+645 IGLYEEKKQK
-655 EEKQQAE
+655 EERQQAE
-662 LDERTRLRASLLE
+662 LNERARLRSSLLN

-696 LEKSMNLHHSL
+696 LEKAMNLHHSL
-707 TVEAESYKGQ
+707 TVQAESYKGQ
-717 SSQIEKELARLT
+717 TAQLEKELVRLT
-729 TVLQQSEQRINE
+729 AVLQQDELKINE
-741 WLTHQQET
+741 WLTLQKET
-749 AAELEQLLSKD
+749 YAELEQLLSKD
-760 KNWIQAEKQALG
+760 KSWILAEKQALG
-772 ALKEKETTLH
+772 TLKEKETTLQ
-782 AILAERR
+782 AVLAERR
-789 QKKEEHRQAP
+789 QKREEHQQAP
-799 LKPETTESKE
+799 LKPDTTENKE
-809 SLVEALAACIA
+809 SLIETLTACTAAK
-820 AREAETGRLAQIEVT
+820 EMETGRLAQIEVT
-835 IQNHLKGKERIA
+835 IQNHIKGKERIA
-847 GIEKEL
+847 DIEKEL
-853 EEKTFI
+853 EEKNSI

-871 SQTGTKFKE
+871 SQTGAKFKE

-973 DTLRVAMDA
+973 DTLRIAMDA

-992 IGVISHVAEMTE
+992 IGVISHVAEMME
-1004 RIPAQIRIVK
+1004 RIPAQVQVVK
-1014 DGNGRSHLTSSIFAS
+1014 TGSGRSKVQVMGPI
-1029 SHPLN
+1029 

>member
-1 MKIVAIRGKN
+1 
-11 LASLE
+11 
-16 GEFVI
+16 
-21 DFTVEPLLS
+21 
-30 AGIFAITGS
+30 
-39 TGAGKSTLLDAL
+39 
-51 CLALFD
+51 
-57 CTPRMNKA
+57 
-65 KENNVAVMDVA
+65 MDVA
-76 NKGIAQ
+76 DRGIAQ

-145 TKTELLSR
+145 TKTELLSH
-153 ISELIGLSFE
+153 ISKLIGLSFE

-204 ATIYERT
+204 ASIYERT
-211 KRAESDYKLLQERI
+211 KRAEGEYKLLQERI

-235 EQQLSAEK
+235 LQQLSAEK
-243 EALQVRLSGSKKQEE
+243 EELQVRLSVSKKKEE

-269 EEHLHAGC
+269 EGRLNTGC
-277 IQAEES
+277 IQAEETLS
-283 LAAVRKE
+283 VVRKE
-290 METAR
+290 IEAAR

-300 LTRIEQA
+300 LFRIEQA
-307 QDIRDA
+307 QDIRDV

-321 QQIAAD
+321 QQTTAG
-327 RSRRDEIQEAIRKNT
+327 RSRLNEIQVAIQKNA
-342 ALQTSAAAQWEAA
+342 ALQTSATAQWEAA
-355 RKAQAEFKAYLLLQE
+355 QKAQTEFKAYLLQQE
-370 PQLDRAKA
+370 PQLDKARA

-385 SRKQITDI
+385 NRKQLVESRK
-393 RKESAR
+393 EVAL
-399 ALQAKDHLQQSIRQA
+399 ALQAKDNLHQSICRT
-414 EKDISLLTEKQTAL
+414 EKEISLLAEKQNIL
-428 QVWFERYTAYASLIP
+428 QTWFERYTAYSQLIP
-443 AIELITGL
+443 AVELITSL
-451 LTNLEMARTQGASN
+451 LSNLEIAKTQTLSN
-465 RQLLEQ
+465 QQLLEK
-471 VKLANEAEERRLV
+471 VRNANEMEEQRLK

-493 NRLLPAEVLLLREQL
+493 NRLLPAEVLLLRAQL

-526 QTDVQSL
+526 QINVQSL
-533 QEEELNRAK
+533 QEEELNHAK

-555 LNTRQLEMA
+555 LNARQLEMA
-564 RLSAL
+564 RLSTL
-569 IENYAAQ
+569 IENYTVQ
-576 AEDTL
+576 SEDIL

-590 IPGWKDLLEQGTL
+590 IPTWKDLLEQGTL
-603 KYYVRQFGKQW
+603 KRYVQQFGRQW
-614 NTRLQEQAEIKE
+614 NTRLQEQTEIKE
-626 SLASKSAQRDSL
+626 ALTSKSAQRDSL
-638 KNEEVNA
+638 KNEEANA
-645 VRLYEEKKQK
+645 IRLYEEKKQK
-655 EEKQQAE
+655 EEKQQTE
-662 LDERTRLRASLLE
+662 LEERTCLRASLLN
-675 GESTE
+675 GELTE
-680 TVVATHARRQ
+680 KVVANNVKRQ

-696 LEKSMNLHHSL
+696 QEKAMNLHHSL
-707 TVEAESYKGQ
+707 TVQAESYKGQ
-717 SSQIEKELARLT
+717 IAQLEKELVRLT
-729 TVLQQSEQRINE
+729 AVLQQDELKINE
-741 WLTHQQET
+741 WLTLQKET
-749 AAELEQLLSKD
+749 YAELEQLLSKD
-760 KNWIQAEKQALG
+760 KNWILAEKQALS
-772 ALKEKETTLH
+772 ALKEKETVFQAVLS
-782 AILAERR
+782 ERR
-789 QKKEEHRQAP
+789 QKKEEHQQAP
-799 LKPETTESKE
+799 LKPDTTESRE
-809 SLVEALAACIA
+809 LLTETLTACTAAK
-820 AREAETGRLAQIEVT
+820 EAETGRLAQIEVT
-835 IQNHLKGKERIA
+835 IQNHIKGIERIA
-847 GIEKEL
+847 GIKKEL
-853 EEKTFI
+853 EEKTSI

-973 DTLRVAMDA
+973 DTLRIAMDA

-1004 RIPAQIRIVK
+1004 RIPAQVQVVK
-1014 DGNGRSHLTSSIFAS
+1014 TGSGRSKVQVMGQI
-1029 SHPLN
+1029 

>member
-21 DFTVEPLLS
+21 DFTVEPLCS

-65 KENNVAVMDVA
+65 KENNVSVMDVA
-76 NKGIAQ
+76 DRGIAQ

-145 TKTELLSR
+145 TKTELLSH
-153 ISELIGLSFE
+153 ISKLIGLSFE

-183 QTDKAEILEKLTGT
+183 QPDKAEILEKLTGT

-204 ATIYERT
+204 ASIYERT
-211 KRAESDYKLLQERI
+211 KRAESEYKLLQERI
-225 KGIELLTEEQ
+225 KGIELLTDEQ
-235 EQQLSAEK
+235 LQQLSAEK
-243 EALQVRLSGSKKQEE
+243 EELQVRLSVSKKKEE
-258 TLSGKLKWLEE
+258 ALSGKLKWLEE
-269 EEHLHAGC
+269 EGRLNTGC
-277 IQAEES
+277 IQAEETLS
-283 LAAVRKE
+283 VVRKE
-290 METAR
+290 IEAAR

-300 LTRIEQA
+300 LFRIEQA
-307 QDIRDA
+307 QDIRDV

-321 QQIAAD
+321 KQIDAG
-327 RSRRDEIQEAIRKNT
+327 RSRLGEIEVAIR
-342 ALQTSAAAQWEAA
+342 Q
-355 RKAQAEFKAYLLLQE
+355 KAQTEFKAYLLQQE
-370 PQLDRAKA
+370 PQLDKARA

-385 SRKQITDI
+385 NRKQLVESRK
-393 RKESAR
+393 EVAL
-399 ALQAKDHLQQSIRQA
+399 ALQAKDNLHQSICRT
-414 EKDISLLTEKQTAL
+414 EKEISLLAEKQNIL
-428 QVWFERYTAYASLIP
+428 QTWFERYTAYSQLIP
-443 AIELITGL
+443 AVELITSL
-451 LTNLEMARTQGASN
+451 LSNLEIAKTQTLSN
-465 RQLLEQ
+465 QQLLEK
-471 VKLANEAEERRLV
+471 VRNANEMEEQRLK

-493 NRLLPAEVLLLREQL
+493 NRLLPAEVLLLRAQL

-526 QTDVQSL
+526 QINVQSL

-555 LNTRQLEMA
+555 LNARQLEMA
-564 RLSAL
+564 RLSTL
-569 IENYAAQ
+569 IENYTVQ
-576 AEDTL
+576 SEDIL

-590 IPGWKDLLEQGTL
+590 IPTWKDLLEQGTL
-603 KYYVRQFGKQW
+603 KRYVQQFGRQW
-614 NTRLQEQAEIKE
+614 NARLQEQTEIKE
-626 SLASKSAQRDSL
+626 ALTSKSAQRDSL
-638 KNEEVNA
+638 KNEEANA
-645 VRLYEEKKQK
+645 IRLYEEKKQK
-655 EEKQQAE
+655 EEKQQTE
-662 LDERTRLRASLLE
+662 LEERTCLRASLLN
-675 GESTE
+675 GELTE
-680 TVVATHARRQ
+680 KVVANNVKRQ

-696 LEKSMNLHHSL
+696 QEKAMNLHHSL
-707 TVEAESYKGQ
+707 TVQAESYKGQ
-717 SSQIEKELARLT
+717 IAQLEKELVRLT
-729 TVLQQSEQRINE
+729 AVLQQDELKINE
-741 WLTHQQET
+741 WLTLQKET
-749 AAELEQLLSKD
+749 YAELEQLLSKD
-760 KNWIQAEKQALG
+760 KSWILAEKQALG
-772 ALKEKETTLH
+772 TLKEKETTLQ

-789 QKKEEHRQAP
+789 QKREEHQQAP
-799 LKPETTESKE
+799 LKPDTTENKE
-809 SLVEALAACIA
+809 SLIETLTACTAAK
-820 AREAETGRLAQIEVT
+820 EMETGRLAQIEVT
-835 IQNHLKGKERIA
+835 IQNHIKGKERIA

-853 EEKTFI
+853 EEKNSI

-973 DTLRVAMDA
+973 DTLRIAMDA

-1004 RIPAQIRIVK
+1004 RIPAQVQVVK
-1014 DGNGRSHLTSSIFAS
+1014 TGSGRSKVQVMGPI
-1029 SHPLN
+1029 

>member
-1 MKIVAIRGKN
+1 
-11 LASLE
+11 
-16 GEFVI
+16 
-21 DFTVEPLLS
+21 
-30 AGIFAITGS
+30 
-39 TGAGKSTLLDAL
+39 
-51 CLALFD
+51 
-57 CTPRMNKA
+57 MNKA
-65 KENNVAVMDVA
+65 KENNVSVMDVA
-76 NKGIAQ
+76 DRGIAQ

-145 TKTELLSR
+145 TKTELLSH
-153 ISELIGLSFE
+153 ISKLIGLSFE

-204 ATIYERT
+204 ASIYERT
-211 KRAESDYKLLQERI
+211 KRAEGEYKLLQERI

-235 EQQLSAEK
+235 LQQLSAEK
-243 EALQVRLSGSKKQEE
+243 EELQVRLSVSKKKEE

-269 EEHLHAGC
+269 EGRLNTGC
-277 IQAEES
+277 IQAEETLS
-283 LAAVRKE
+283 VVRKE
-290 METAR
+290 IEAAR

-300 LTRIEQA
+300 LFRIEQA
-307 QDIRDA
+307 QDIRDV

-321 QQIAAD
+321 QQTTAG
-327 RSRRDEIQEAIRKNT
+327 RSRLNEIQVAIQKNA
-342 ALQTSAAAQWEAA
+342 ALQTSATAQWEAA
-355 RKAQAEFKAYLLLQE
+355 QKAQTEFKAYLLQQE
-370 PQLDRAKA
+370 PQLDKARA

-385 SRKQITDI
+385 NRKQLVESRK
-393 RKESAR
+393 EVAL
-399 ALQAKDHLQQSIRQA
+399 ALQAKDNLHQSICRT
-414 EKDISLLTEKQTAL
+414 EKEISLLAEKQNIL
-428 QVWFERYTAYASLIP
+428 QTWFERYTAYSQLIP
-443 AIELITGL
+443 AVELITSL
-451 LTNLEMARTQGASN
+451 LSNLEIAKTQTLSN
-465 RQLLEQ
+465 QQLLEK
-471 VKLANEAEERRLV
+471 VRNANEMEEQRLK

-493 NRLLPAEVLLLREQL
+493 NRLLPAEVLLLRAQL

-526 QTDVQSL
+526 QINVQSL
-533 QEEELNRAK
+533 QEEELNHAK

-555 LNTRQLEMA
+555 LNARQLEMA
-564 RLSAL
+564 RLSTL
-569 IENYAAQ
+569 IENYTVQ
-576 AEDTL
+576 SEDIL
-581 KKVETCVSI
+581 EKVETCVSI
-590 IPGWKDLLEQGTL
+590 IPTWKDLLEQGTL
-603 KYYVRQFGKQW
+603 KRYVQQFGRQW
-614 NTRLQEQAEIKE
+614 NTRLQEQTEIKE
-626 SLASKSAQRDSL
+626 ALTSKSAQRDSL
-638 KNEEVNA
+638 KNEEANA
-645 VRLYEEKKQK
+645 IRLYEEKKQK
-655 EEKQQAE
+655 EEKQQTE
-662 LDERTRLRASLLE
+662 LEERTCLRASLLN
-675 GESTE
+675 GELTE
-680 TVVATHARRQ
+680 KVVANNVKRQ

-696 LEKSMNLHHSL
+696 QEKAMNLHHSL
-707 TVEAESYKGQ
+707 TVQAESYKGQ
-717 SSQIEKELARLT
+717 IAQLEKELVRLT
-729 TVLQQSEQRINE
+729 AVLQQDELKINE
-741 WLTHQQET
+741 WLTLQKET
-749 AAELEQLLSKD
+749 YAELEQLLSKD
-760 KNWIQAEKQALG
+760 KNWILAEKQALS
-772 ALKEKETTLH
+772 ALKEKETVFQAVLS
-782 AILAERR
+782 ERR
-789 QKKEEHRQAP
+789 QKKEEHQQAP
-799 LKPETTESKE
+799 LKPDTTESRE
-809 SLVEALAACIA
+809 LLTETLTACTAAK
-820 AREAETGRLAQIEVT
+820 EAETGRLAQIEVT
-835 IQNHLKGKERIA
+835 IQNHIKGIERIA
-847 GIEKEL
+847 GIKKEL
-853 EEKTFI
+853 EEKTSI

-973 DTLRVAMDA
+973 DTLRIAMDA

-1004 RIPAQIRIVK
+1004 RIPAQVQVVK
-1014 DGNGRSHLTSSIFAS
+1014 TGSGRSKVQVMGQI
-1029 SHPLN
+1029 

>member
-1 MKIVAIRGKN
+1 MKIIAIRGKN

-21 DFTVEPLLS
+21 DFTVEPLCS

-65 KENNVAVMDVA
+65 KENNVSVMDVA
-76 NKGIAQ
+76 DRGIAQ

-89 RRGTAEGYSEVDFV
+89 RRGTAEGYSEVDFI

-145 TKTELLSR
+145 TKTELLSH
-153 ISELIGLSFE
+153 ISKLIGLSFE

-204 ATIYERT
+204 ASIYERT
-211 KRAESDYKLLQERI
+211 KRAEGEYKLLQERI

-235 EQQLSAEK
+235 LQQLSAEK
-243 EALQVRLSGSKKQEE
+243 EELQVRLSVSKKKEE

-269 EEHLHAGC
+269 EERLNTGC
-277 IQAEES
+277 IQAEETLS
-283 LAAVRKE
+283 VVRKE
-290 METAR
+290 IEAAR

-300 LTRIEQA
+300 LSRIEQA
-307 QDIRDA
+307 QDIRDV

-321 QQIAAD
+321 QQTTAG
-327 RSRRDEIQEAIRKNT
+327 RSRLNEIQVAIQKNA
-342 ALQTSAAAQWEAA
+342 ALQTSATAQWEAA
-355 RKAQAEFKAYLLLQE
+355 QKAQTEFKAYLLQQE
-370 PQLDRAKA
+370 PQLDKARA

-385 SRKQITDI
+385 NRKQLVESRK
-393 RKESAR
+393 EVAL
-399 ALQAKDHLQQSIRQA
+399 ALQAKDNLHQSICRT
-414 EKDISLLTEKQTAL
+414 EKEISLLAEKQNIL
-428 QVWFERYTAYASLIP
+428 QTWFERYTAYSQLIP
-443 AIELITGL
+443 AVELITSL
-451 LTNLEMARTQGASN
+451 LSNLEIAKTQTLSN
-465 RQLLEQ
+465 QQLLEK
-471 VKLANEAEERRLV
+471 VRNANEMEEQRLK

-493 NRLLPAEVLLLREQL
+493 NRLLPAEVLLLRAQL

-526 QTDVQSL
+526 QINVQSL

-555 LNTRQLEMA
+555 LNARQLEMA
-564 RLSAL
+564 RLSTL
-569 IENYAAQ
+569 IENYTVQ
-576 AEDTL
+576 SEDIL

-590 IPGWKDLLEQGTL
+590 IPTWKDLLEQGTL
-603 KYYVRQFGKQW
+603 KRYVQQFGRQW
-614 NTRLQEQAEIKE
+614 NTRLQEQTEIKE
-626 SLASKSAQRDSL
+626 ALTSKSAQRDSL
-638 KNEEVNA
+638 KNEEANA
-645 VRLYEEKKQK
+645 IRLYEEKKQK
-655 EEKQQAE
+655 EEKQQTE
-662 LDERTRLRASLLE
+662 LEERTCLRASLLN
-675 GESTE
+675 GELTE
-680 TVVATHARRQ
+680 KVVANNVKRQ

-696 LEKSMNLHHSL
+696 QEKAMNLHHSL
-707 TVEAESYKGQ
+707 TVQAESYKGQ
-717 SSQIEKELARLT
+717 IAQLEKELVRLT
-729 TVLQQSEQRINE
+729 AVLQQDELKINE
-741 WLTHQQET
+741 WLTLQKET
-749 AAELEQLLSKD
+749 YAELEQLLSKD
-760 KNWIQAEKQALG
+760 KNWILAEKQALS
-772 ALKEKETTLH
+772 ALKEKETVFQAVLS
-782 AILAERR
+782 ERR
-789 QKKEEHRQAP
+789 QKKEEHQQAP
-799 LKPETTESKE
+799 LKPDTTESRE
-809 SLVEALAACIA
+809 SLAETLTACTAAK
-820 AREAETGRLAQIEVT
+820 EAETGRLAQIEVT
-835 IQNHLKGKERIA
+835 IQNHIKGKERIA
-847 GIEKEL
+847 GIKKEL
-853 EEKTFI
+853 EEKTSI

-973 DTLRVAMDA
+973 DTLRIAMDA

-1004 RIPAQIRIVK
+1004 RIPAQVVK
-1014 DGNGRSHLTSSIFAS
+1014 TGSGRSKVQVMGQI
-1029 SHPLN
+1029 

>member
-1 MKIVAIRGKN
+1 MKIIAIRGKN

-21 DFTVEPLLS
+21 DFTVEPLCS
-30 AGIFAITGS
+30 AGIFAFSGS
-39 TGAGKSTLLDAL
+39 TGAGKSSLVDAL

-65 KENNVAVMDVA
+65 KENNVSVMDVA
-76 NKGIAQ
+76 DRGIAQ

-145 TKTELLSR
+145 TKTELLSH
-153 ISELIGLSFE
+153 ISKLIGLSFE

-204 ATIYERT
+204 ASIYERT
-211 KRAESDYKLLQERI
+211 KRAEGEYKLLQERI

-235 EQQLSAEK
+235 LQQLSAEK
-243 EALQVRLSGSKKQEE
+243 EELQVRLSVSKKKEE

-269 EEHLHAGC
+269 EGRLNTGC
-277 IQAEES
+277 IQAEETLS
-283 LAAVRKE
+283 VVRKE
-290 METAR
+290 IEAAR

-300 LTRIEQA
+300 LFRIEQA
-307 QDIRDA
+307 QDIRDV

-321 QQIAAD
+321 QQTTAG
-327 RSRRDEIQEAIRKNT
+327 RSRLNEIQVAIQKNA
-342 ALQTSAAAQWEAA
+342 ALQTSATAQWEAA
-355 RKAQAEFKAYLLLQE
+355 QKAQTEFKAYLLQQE
-370 PQLDRAKA
+370 PQLDKARA

-385 SRKQITDI
+385 NRKQLVESRK
-393 RKESAR
+393 EVAL
-399 ALQAKDHLQQSIRQA
+399 ALQAKDNLHQSICRT
-414 EKDISLLTEKQTAL
+414 EKEISLLAEKQNIL
-428 QVWFERYTAYASLIP
+428 QTWFERYTAYSQLIP
-443 AIELITGL
+443 AVELITSL
-451 LTNLEMARTQGASN
+451 LSNLEIAKTQTLSN
-465 RQLLEQ
+465 QQLLEK
-471 VKLANEAEERRLV
+471 VRNANEMEEQRLK

-493 NRLLPAEVLLLREQL
+493 NRLLPAEVLLLRAQL

-526 QTDVQSL
+526 QINVQSL
-533 QEEELNRAK
+533 QEEELNHAK

-555 LNTRQLEMA
+555 LNARQLEMA
-564 RLSAL
+564 RLSTL
-569 IENYAAQ
+569 IENYTVQ
-576 AEDTL
+576 SEDIL

-590 IPGWKDLLEQGTL
+590 IPTWKDLLEQGTL
-603 KYYVRQFGKQW
+603 KRYVQQFGRQW
-614 NTRLQEQAEIKE
+614 NTRLQEQTEIKE
-626 SLASKSAQRDSL
+626 ALTSKSAQRDSL
-638 KNEEVNA
+638 KNEEANA
-645 VRLYEEKKQK
+645 IRLYEEKKQK
-655 EEKQQAE
+655 EEKQQTE
-662 LDERTRLRASLLE
+662 LEERTCLRASLLN
-675 GESTE
+675 GELTE
-680 TVVATHARRQ
+680 KVVANNVKRQ

-696 LEKSMNLHHSL
+696 QEKAMNLHHSL
-707 TVEAESYKGQ
+707 TVQAESYKGQ
-717 SSQIEKELARLT
+717 IAQLEKELVRLT
-729 TVLQQSEQRINE
+729 AVLQQDELKINE
-741 WLTHQQET
+741 WLTLQKET
-749 AAELEQLLSKD
+749 YAELEQLLSKD
-760 KNWIQAEKQALG
+760 KNWILAEKQALS
-772 ALKEKETTLH
+772 ALKEKETVFQAVLS
-782 AILAERR
+782 ERR
-789 QKKEEHRQAP
+789 QKKEEHQQAP
-799 LKPETTESKE
+799 LKPDTTESRE
-809 SLVEALAACIA
+809 SLAETLTACTA
-820 AREAETGRLAQIEVT
+820 TKEAETGRLAQIEVT
-835 IQNHLKGKERIA
+835 IQNHIKSIERIA
-847 GIEKEL
+847 GIKKEL
-853 EEKTFI
+853 EEKTSI

-871 SQTGTKFKE
+871 SQTGAKFKE

-973 DTLRVAMDA
+973 DTLRIAMDA

-1004 RIPAQIRIVK
+1004 RIPAQVQVVK
-1014 DGNGRSHLTSSIFAS
+1014 TGSGRSKVQVMGQI
-1029 SHPLN
+1029 